1 MDEGWI
7 LVAEGV
13 EALVL
18 LRQRGLVLE
27 NIVFF
32 LLMLDVVE
40 VEKGTNGS
48 HLRCEHAPK
57 HLELR

>member
-1 MDEGWI
+1 M
-7 LVAEGV
+7 VAEGV